1 MLDILNVFITLLSVW
16 LIFGVYGII
25 LYENQFGFC
34 EDKMSFYI
42 TYNDCIEANK
52 TWVNYKHNFD
62 NITVALP
69 TLFTV
74 STFDGWGE
82 IL

>member
-1 MLDILNVFITLLSVW
+1 
-16 LIFGVYGII
+16 
-25 LYENQFGFC
+25 
-34 EDKMSFYI
+34 MSFYVS
-42 TYNDCIEANK
+42 YNDCIESNK

-62 NITVALP
+62 NITVAIP